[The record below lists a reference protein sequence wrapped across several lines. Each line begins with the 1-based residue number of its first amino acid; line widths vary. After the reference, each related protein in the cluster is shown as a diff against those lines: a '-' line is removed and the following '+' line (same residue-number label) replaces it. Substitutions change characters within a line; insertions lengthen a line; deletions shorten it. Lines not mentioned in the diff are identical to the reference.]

1 MWTDSNHTPAH
12 PTTKIE
18 FFLPGQFGPSRAY
31 VGHLEGWDVPDAEAV
46 FPIGTVVQLVPSA
59 SQAAA
64 GLCSLPAS
72 HWNDPKSQALDV
84 RNMPMH
90 LLLGICMHTC
100 PNYLRR

>member
-1 MWTDSNHTPAH
+1 M
-12 PTTKIE
+12 
-18 FFLPGQFGPSRAY
+18 PGQFGPSRAY
-31 VGHLEGWDVPDAEAV
+31 VGQLEGWDVPDAEAV
-46 FPIGTVVQLVPSA
+46 FPISTVVQLVPSA